1 MVFWAHKIIGKQIIR
16 MIKILFIFPPQGIV
30 LTKTGLKDKTIL
42 PNKPF
47 WKIRI
52 LTEQIQKNIFIKVQ
66 FLELVGIV
74 ISATPSF
81 LFR

>member
-30 LTKTGLKDKTIL
+30 LTKTGLIDKTIF

-52 LTEQIQKNIFIKVQ
+52 LTELI
-66 FLELVGIV
+66 
-74 ISATPSF
+74 
-81 LFR
+81 

>member
-30 LTKTGLKDKTIL
+30 LTKTGLKDKTIF

-52 LTEQIQKNIFIKVQ
+52 LTDLNQKNIFIKVQ
-66 FLELVGIV
+66 FLDLVLSV
-74 ISATPSF
+74 Y
-81 LFR
+81 

>member
-1 MVFWAHKIIGKQIIR
+1 MVFWAHKIIGEQIIR

-66 FLELVGIV
+66 FFDLVGIV

>member
-1 MVFWAHKIIGKQIIR
+1 

-66 FLELVGIV
+66 FLDLVGIV